1 LAVSEDLGDWFRA
14 VKQSGCQ
21 AMLMVF
27 VLTQMWA
34 APSAWSQELG
44 PQGLPEQT
52 AVQSLPHAAEALTTI
67 PQPLHE
73 RAAAN
78 TTAPTR
84 FNSLPIQAQQHSRR
98 LAQVVPGTSSPD
110 KLITPPGENPYF
122 PVRTD
127 GQPYILNMDTT
138 VNLTDALNRYYYN
151 PRWRGE
157 VWTPF
162 DQVDQIEKAT
172 RLMSTWFEYDQE
184 NIYRKGDPVAKW
196 FERLSGF
203 GP

>member
-1 LAVSEDLGDWFRA
+1 MAVSEDLGEWFRA
-14 VKQSGCQ
+14 VKQPGCQ
-21 AMLMVF
+21 AMLAVF
-27 VLTQMWA
+27 ALSQLWA
-34 APSAWSQELG
+34 APSAWSQDIA
-44 PQGLPEQT
+44 PAAPEQAA
-52 AVQSLPHAAEALTTI
+52 AVHNLPHAAEALTTM
-67 PQPLHE
+67 PQPLPE
-73 RAAAN
+73 RPAAAASADFRSWQ
-78 TTAPTR
+78 T
-84 FNSLPIQAQQHSRR
+84 QAQQHSRR

-110 KLITPPGENPYF
+110 KLIAPPGENPYF